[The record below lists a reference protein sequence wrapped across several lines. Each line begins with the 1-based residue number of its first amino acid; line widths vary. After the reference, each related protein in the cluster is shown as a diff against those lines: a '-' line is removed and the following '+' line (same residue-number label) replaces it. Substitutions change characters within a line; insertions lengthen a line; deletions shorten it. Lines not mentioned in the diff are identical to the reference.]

1 MYDFIYSKI
10 YKEFLILHLLQRCS
24 GKKVMNYQ
32 ALNLHINNL
41 KITLRFQIGAN
52 YQAKS
57 KSLDSEIS
65 LLPMVLKILYGVRAD
80 AFSLWSEFGLNIPK
94 I

>member
-80 AFSLWSEFGLNIPK
+80 AFSLLSEFGLNIPK